1 LLKIKD
7 DHNAIK
13 VKMETMSQ
21 CMEASKAV
29 NDVNDRLAD
38 V

>member
-1 LLKIKD
+1 LLEIKD

-13 VKMETMSQ
+13 VQMETMSQ
-21 CMEASKAV
+21 SMEASKAV
-29 NDVNDRLAD
+29 NDVKDRLAD